1 MSQVMMKRWWSSRI
15 KTCMMAEVMWG
26 LLWYICSNDNQSA
39 LFDEP
44 NRDNHSQSVMVK
56 FPMSMRVNI
65 GGSYTT

>member
-1 MSQVMMKRWWSSRI
+1 
-15 KTCMMAEVMWG
+15 MWG

-44 NRDNHSQSVMVK
+44 DRDNHSQSVMVI